1 MAYKD
6 NRSYIAAL
14 EKTKDVVHIKK
25 EVDWDNEV
33 GAIVR
38 RANETRAPA
47 TFFEKIK
54 DYSTEYRILGGPIT
68 NERRLNIAFGF
79 PPEKHLKSLY
89 DEYEKRISN
98 PVKPVVVKDGP
109 CKERVYTG
117 SEVDLFRFPVPMVH
131 DGDGGRYIGTWHIV
145 IVRDPDS
152 EWTNWGMYRA
162 MVHNRRSVSLLLGMS
177 NDAGRI
183 YFTKYASQKKP
194 MPIAMA
200 IGADPLCSMTA
211 AIRFDVLQSEVNFA
225 GGLHGEPIELVKCET
240 SDLLVPAH
248 AEIILEG
255 EISESNRVTE
265 GPFGEF
271 TGYRTN
277 WDWRGAAII
286 KAITCR
292 KDPIITL
299 ANPGVPLSEGS
310 IGPGMGRT
318 VNLKKFLRACGVP
331 VVDVYIPPEA
341 AGMIVIVS
349 VRKFKQANLATLVKN
364 AILARD
370 YREQKIIVVD
380 EDVDV
385 FNLME
390 VFHTLATRLH
400 PGRGITVDTKEMA
413 MNLSPF
419 LTAEERK
426 WGQSASVL
434 FDCTWPAE
442 WSKDTDI
449 PPRVS
454 FKDVY
459 SSEIQEKV
467 KREWKEYGF

>member
-6 NRSYIAAL
+6 NRKYIEAL
-14 EKTKDVVHIKK
+14 EKTRDVVRIKK

-33 GAIVR
+33 GGIVR
-38 RANETRAPA
+38 RANELQAPA

-54 DYSTEYRILGGPIT
+54 DYSSDYRILGGPIT
-68 NERRLNIAFGF
+68 TERRLNVAFGF
-79 PPEKHLKSLY
+79 PPETHLKTLY
-89 DEYEKRISN
+89 EEYEKRIAN
-98 PVKPVVVKDGP
+98 PVKPVIVKDGP
-109 CKERVYTG
+109 CKERVFTG
-117 SEVDLFRFPVPMVH
+117 KDVDLFSFPAPMVH

-152 EWTNWGMYRA
+152 DWTNWGMYRA
-162 MVHNRRSVSLLLGMS
+162 MVHNRRSVSILLSMS

-183 YFTKYASQKKP
+183 YFTKFASQKKP

-200 IGADPLCSMTA
+200 IGADPLSSMTA
-211 AIRFDVLQSEVNFA
+211 AIRFDSLQSEVNFA

-255 EISESNRVTE
+255 ELSEGNTVPE

-271 TGYRTN
+271 TGYRTG
-277 WDWRGAAII
+277 WDWRGAIII
-286 KAITCR
+286 KAITSR

-310 IGPGMGRT
+310 MGPGMGRT
-318 VNLKKFLRACGVP
+318 VNLKKHLKACGVP

-349 VRKFKQANLATLVKN
+349 VKKFNQANIATLVKN
-364 AILARD
+364 AILSRD

-380 EDVDV
+380 DDVDV

-390 VFHTLATRLH
+390 VFHTFATRLH
-400 PGRGITVDTKEMA
+400 PGRGISIDTKEMA

-419 LTAEERK
+419 LTPEERK
-426 WGQSASVL
+426 WSRSASVL

-442 WSKDTDI
+442 WSKDTDV

-459 SSEIQEKV
+459 SQELQEKI
-467 KREWKEYGF
+467 KKEWKEYGF